1 MKKSVYKEKSA
12 TAEGR
17 KNLHTELLSEIKQRL
32 NKLAKTAP
40 EADKKKI
47 NALFSI
53 AMKKMESQG
62 NSNLFSFFA
71 DEEVG
76 DKEFIGYVRDIIK
89 DRL

>member
-17 KNLHTELLSEIKQRL
+17 KNLHMELLVEIKKRL
-32 NKLAKTAP
+32 DKLVENAP
-40 EADKKKI
+40 EANKKKI
-47 NALFSI
+47 NAMFSV

-62 NSNLFSFFA
+62 NSNLFSFFD

-76 DKEFIGYVRDIIK
+76 DNEFIGYIQDIIK

>member
-1 MKKSVYKEKSA
+1 MKKSVYKEKSS
-12 TAEGR
+12 TSEGR

-32 NKLAKTAP
+32 DKLVENVP
-40 EADKKKI
+40 DSNNEKI
-47 NALFSI
+47 NAMFSV

-76 DKEFIGYVRDIIK
+76 DKEFICYIQDIIK

>member
-1 MKKSVYKEKSA
+1 MKKSVYKEKSS

-17 KNLHTELLSEIKQRL
+17 KNLHAELLSDVKQRL
-32 NKLAKTAP
+32 DKLAKTAP
-40 EADKKKI
+40 EANKEKI
-47 NALFSI
+47 NAMFSV

-76 DKEFIGYVRDIIK
+76 DKEFIGYIQDIIN

>member
-17 KNLHTELLSEIKQRL
+17 KNLHTELMSEIKQRL
-32 NKLAKTAP
+32 DKLVENAP
-40 EADKKKI
+40 EANKEKI
-47 NALFSI
+47 NAMFSV
-53 AMKKMESQG
+53 AMKKMEIQG

-76 DKEFIGYVRDIIK
+76 DKEFIGYIQDIIK

>member
-17 KNLHTELLSEIKQRL
+17 KNLHTELLSEIKQRI

-40 EADKKKI
+40 EANKEKI
-47 NALFSI
+47 NAMFSI
-53 AMKKMESQG
+53 AIKKMESQG

-76 DKEFIGYVRDIIK
+76 DKEFIGYVQDIIK

>member
-40 EADKKKI
+40 EADKNKI

>member
-40 EADKKKI
+40 EANKEKI
-47 NALFSI
+47 NAMFSI
-53 AMKKMESQG
+53 AIKKMESQG

-76 DKEFIGYVRDIIK
+76 DKEFIGYVQDIIK

>member
-17 KNLHTELLSEIKQRL
+17 KNLHTELLSEIKKRL